1 MVETRSV
8 RRLIGTGLL
17 LAAVAGCGKKGPP
30 LTPFVRVPQAIG
42 IVETRRVGDD
52 VFLTFAVPSQNID
65 MSRPA
70 DVRRI
75 DVYAVTT
82 TEPRTP
88 NRLLEGATLVGVVN
102 VTPADPPGTT
112 PLPPPPL
119 PGVLPP
125 ASQTLP
131 VQGNTVT
138 VQERLTPDL
147 LVPVPLVSRQVRQP
161 AARPSSTPAVPPRL
175 QRTYVAVA
183 FSARGRS
190 GPPSAPAVVS
200 LEPLPDAPGTVSAL
214 FAADSV
220 TVAWEP
226 SGGLISFLLDKQ
238 MPIELLPVDDEAL
251 ARRAA
256 AQAPPVKPLG
266 PTRYNVY
273 VSLSADPLQL
283 PAAAEGRPRWQSRPQ
298 QALNPQP
305 LEAQLLTDTLQFER
319 ERCYEVRAV
328 RGTGTDL
335 VEGPP
340 SRTACVKPVDV
351 FPPAPPAGLSAVAA
365 EGAIS
370 LIWEASASD
379 DVTGYLVLRGE
390 GADAT
395 LLTVT
400 PSPVVET
407 RFVDRAV
414 VAGTRYVYAVVA
426 IDGRIPLPNAS
437 EPSARVEET
446 AR

>member
-1 MVETRSV
+1 M
-8 RRLIGTGLL
+8 GLL
-17 LAAVAGCGKKGPP
+17 LAAAAGCGKKGPP

-112 PLPPPPL
+112 PLPPAPL

-138 VQERLTPDL
+138 MQERLTPDL
-147 LVPVPLVSRQVRQP
+147 LVPVPLVARQVRQP

-190 GPPSAPAVVS
+190 GPPSPPAVVS

-220 TVAWEP
+220 TVSWEP

-238 MPIELLPVDDEAL
+238 MPVELLPVDDEGL

-256 AQAPPVKPLG
+256 AQAPPVMPLG

-298 QALNPQP
+298 RALNPQP
-305 LEAQLLTDTLQFER
+305 LETQLLTDTLQFER

-400 PSPVVET
+400 PSPVVEK

>member
-1 MVETRSV
+1 MRGVK
-8 RRLIGTGLL
+8 RLIGLGLV

-30 LTPFVRVPQAIG
+30 LTPFIRVPQGIG
-42 IVETRRVGDD
+42 TVETRRVGDD
-52 VFLTFAVPSQNID
+52 VFLSFAVPSQNID

-112 PLPPPPL
+112 PLPPAPVA
-119 PGVLPP
+119 GVLPP

-147 LVPVPLVSRQVRQP
+147 LVPVPLVARQARQP
-161 AARPSSTPAVPPRL
+161 AVRPPSTPAAPPRL

-200 LEPLPDAPGTVSAL
+200 LEPLPEAPSAVSAL

-220 TVAWEP
+220 TVSWEP

-238 MPIELLPVDDEAL
+238 LPIELLPVDDEAL

-256 AQAPPVKPLG
+256 AQAPPVAPLG

-283 PAAAEGRPRWQSRPQ
+283 PVAPAGRPRWQSRPQ

-328 RGTGTDL
+328 RGTGADL

-400 PSPVVET
+400 PTPVVET

-414 VAGTRYVYAVVA
+414 VAGMKYVYAVVA

>member
-1 MVETRSV
+1 MVVTPGVV
-8 RRLIGTGLL
+8 RVVVLAGL
-17 LAAVAGCGKKGPP
+17 LAAAVGCGKKGPP

-42 IVETRRVGDD
+42 TVETRRVGDE
-52 VFLTFAVPSQNID
+52 VFLTFAVPNQNID

-82 TEPRTP
+82 TEPRPP

-102 VTPADPPGTT
+102 VTPAAPPGTT
-112 PLPPPPL
+112 PLPPPPVA
-119 PGVLPP
+119 GVLPP
-125 ASQTLP
+125 ASQPLP

-138 VQERLTPDL
+138 VQERLGPEQL
-147 LVPVPLVSRQVRQP
+147 MPVPLATRPGRQP
-161 AARPSSTPAVPPRL
+161 LPRASAAPAVAPRL
-175 QRTYVAVA
+175 QRTYVVVA
-183 FSARGRS
+183 FSGNARS

-200 LEPLPDAPGTVSAL
+200 LETLPEPPRTVAAS
-214 FAADSV
+214 FAADGV
-220 TVAWEP
+220 TLSWEP

-238 MPIELLPVDDEAL
+238 MPIEALPVDDEAV

-256 AQAPPVKPLG
+256 AAAPAVGAPG
-266 PTRYNVY
+266 PTRYNIY
-273 VSLSADPLQL
+273 QALSPDPLLL
-283 PAAAEGRPRWQSRPQ
+283 PVAAPERPRWQRAPQRP
-298 QALNPQP
+298 LNPQP
-305 LEAQLLTDTLQFER
+305 VDAQVLTDMLQFER
-319 ERCYEVRAV
+319 ERCYVVRAV
-328 RGTGTDL
+328 RGTGAEL

-340 SRTACVKPVDV
+340 SPAACVKPVDI
-351 FPPAPPAGLSAVAA
+351 FAPEPPMSVSAVAG
-365 EGAIS
+365 EGAVS
-370 LIWEASASD
+370 LIWEASTSD

-395 LLTVT
+395 LLPVT

-414 VAGTRYVYAVVA
+414 TAGTRYVYAVVA
-426 IDGRIPLPNAS
+426 LDGRVPLPNTS

>member
-1 MVETRSV
+1 MTRGV
-8 RRLIGTGLL
+8 TRLLGLAVL
-17 LAAVAGCGKKGPP
+17 LVAAAGCGKKGPP

-42 IVETRRVGDD
+42 TVETRRVGDD

-70 DVRRI
+70 DLRRI

-82 TEPRTP
+82 TEPRPP

-112 PLPPPPL
+112 PLPPAPL
-119 PGVLPP
+119 AGVLPP
-125 ASQTLP
+125 PSQSLP
-131 VQGNTVT
+131 IQGNTVT

-147 LVPVPLVSRQVRQP
+147 LVPVPLVSRQPRQP
-161 AARPSSTPAVPPRL
+161 VARPSTTPAAPPRL

-200 LEPLPDAPGTVSAL
+200 LEPLPDAPNTVSAL
-214 FAADSV
+214 FAADGV
-220 TVAWEP
+220 TVSWEP
-226 SGGLISFLLDKQ
+226 SGGLISFLVDKQ
-238 MPIELLPVDDEAL
+238 LPIELLPVDDEAV

-256 AQAPPVKPLG
+256 AQGPAVVPLG

-273 VSLSADPLQL
+273 LSLSADPLQL
-283 PAAAEGRPRWQSRPQ
+283 PTAVEERPRWQSRPQ
-298 QALNPQP
+298 RALNPQP
-305 LEAQLLTDTLQFER
+305 LDAQLLSDTLQFER

-328 RGTGTDL
+328 RGTGAEL

-340 SRTACVKPVDV
+340 SRTACVKPVDI
-351 FPPAPPAGLSAVAA
+351 FPPDPPVGLSAVAA

-370 LIWEASASD
+370 LIWEASGTD
-379 DVTGYLVLRGE
+379 DVMGYLVLRSE

-395 LLTVT
+395 LQTVT

-414 VAGTRYVYAVVA
+414 VTGTRYVYAVIA
-426 IDGRIPLPNAS
+426 LDSRIPLPNAS
-437 EPSARVEET
+437 APSARVEET

>member
-1 MVETRSV
+1 M
-8 RRLIGTGLL
+8 GLL
-17 LAAVAGCGKKGPP
+17 LAAAAGCGKKGPP

-147 LVPVPLVSRQVRQP
+147 LVPVPLVARQVRQP

-256 AQAPPVKPLG
+256 AQAPPVMPLG

-273 VSLSADPLQL
+273 VSVSADPLQL